1 MKEKAGPPFARQPGS
16 HYELTEQPEN
26 YKMTITTEQAFS
38 LAPINAIEA
47 VSRAEIDMQI
57 STAKKYPRNIAQVK
71 AEMLDI
77 VQLDEETA
85 AACFYSLPRG
95 GKNIQGPS
103 IRLAEVAFSCFGN
116 VRAGSRIIETVT
128 DGGNPYVTI
137 QAVCHDL
144 QKNVAVSIEKRRRIV
159 GKKAKGGVIDEDDI
173 NLAANAGSAIA
184 LRDAIFKVVP
194 GALVRPVYEAAKKVA
209 IGDARTLSDRRAKA
223 IEAFAKMG
231 VPADRVLASIG
242 HSRIDEVTLDDLEN
256 LIGTFTAIKEGSVS
270 IENAF
275 PPVVRETRKVE
286 MPDFGETKPVKEAET
301 TESSLEPAEPVAA
314 EKSQRRTR
322 SDAGQPRGPR
332 ATKPSEMPAAPAE
345 PPREPAPELEPPL
358 ERLRAA
364 LTECRYDQA
373 DFLDGLKLIEYP
385 GVEADVELLEELDP
399 ATCEAILARGPEDI
413 MRDVRDAKWMKGMK

>member
-1 MKEKAGPPFARQPGS
+1 MNPLS
-16 HYELTEQPEN
+16 
-26 YKMTITTEQAFS
+26 EQAGNFS
-38 LAPINAIEA
+38 LQPINAIEA

-159 GKKAKGGVIDEDDI
+159 GKKSKAGVIDEDDI

-209 IGDARTLSDRRAKA
+209 IGDAKTLSDRRAKA
-223 IEAFAKMG
+223 IEAFGKMG

-242 HSRIDEVTLDDLEN
+242 HSKIDEVTLDDLEN
-256 LIGTFTAIKEGSVS
+256 LIGTFTAIKEGSTT

-275 PPVVRETRKVE
+275 PPVLKEHKKVE
-286 MPDFGETKPVKEAET
+286 KPDFGEELPKPTGAG
-301 TESSLEPAEPVAA
+301 
-314 EKSQRRTR
+314 TR
-322 SDAGQPRGPR
+322 
-332 ATKPSEMPAAPAE
+332 
-345 PPREPAPELEPPL
+345 L
-358 ERLRAA
+358 
-364 LTECRYDQA
+364 
-373 DFLDGLKLIEYP
+373 FVI
-385 GVEADVELLEELDP
+385 
-399 ATCEAILARGPEDI
+399 
-413 MRDVRDAKWMKGMK
+413 

>member
-1 MKEKAGPPFARQPGS
+1 MLNP
-16 HYELTEQPEN
+16 
-26 YKMTITTEQAFS
+26 ITEQAGNFS
-38 LAPINAIEA
+38 LQPINAIEA

-71 AEMLDI
+71 SEMLDI

-103 IRLAEVAFSCFGN
+103 IRLAEVALSCFGN
-116 VRAGSRIIETVT
+116 IRAGSRIIETVT

-159 GKKAKGGVIDEDDI
+159 GKKTKGGVIDEDDI

-194 GALVRPVYEAAKKVA
+194 GALIRPVYDAAKKVA
-209 IGDARTLSDRRAKA
+209 IGDARTLSDRRARA
-223 IEAFAKMG
+223 MEAFQKMG
-231 VPADRVLASIG
+231 VSADRVLASVEKNKLE
-242 HSRIDEVTLDDLEN
+242 EVTLDDLEV

-275 PPVVRETRKVE
+275 PPVPQKTKETGKVE
-286 MPDFGETKPVKEAET
+286 KPDFGETKPMHGET
-301 TESSLEPAEPVAA
+301 AEPVAA
-314 EKSQRRTR
+314 GSEQSDETLAPEKRQRRLR

-332 ATKPSEMPAAPAE
+332 GIKSSGMPAGPDELSQEPAQELVEE
-345 PPREPAPELEPPL
+345 PPHD
-358 ERLRAA
+358 RLRAA
-364 LTECRYDQA
+364 LRECNYDWD
-373 DFLDGLKLIEYP
+373 DFVSGLKLIEFP
-385 GVEADVELLEELDP
+385 GVDPDLELLEELSDE
-399 ATCEAILARGPEDI
+399 TCEEILGHGPEDI
-413 MRDVRDAKWMKGMK
+413 MRDVRDARWMKGMK

>member
-1 MKEKAGPPFARQPGS
+1 MTTA
-16 HYELTEQPEN
+16 TEQG
-26 YKMTITTEQAFS
+26 FS
-38 LAPINAIEA
+38 LQPINAIES

-209 IGDARTLSDRRAKA
+209 IGDAKTLSDRRAKA

-242 HSRIDEVTLDDLEN
+242 HSKIDEVTLDDLEN
-256 LIGTFTAIKEGSVS
+256 LIGTFTAIKEGSTT

-275 PPVVRETRKVE
+275 PPVVKEHKKVE
-286 MPDFGETKPVKEAET
+286 KPDFGDSEPIKKPEPPEPPAAAEAD
-301 TESSLEPAEPVAA
+301 EPA
-314 EKSQRRTR
+314 
-322 SDAGQPRGPR
+322 
-332 ATKPSEMPAAPAE
+332 
-345 PPREPAPELEPPL
+345 
-358 ERLRAA
+358 
-364 LTECRYDQA
+364 
-373 DFLDGLKLIEYP
+373 
-385 GVEADVELLEELDP
+385 
-399 ATCEAILARGPEDI
+399 
-413 MRDVRDAKWMKGMK
+413 